1 MTHLKLAIKAVLHSQ
16 RAPLVKAPD
25 VLALGLQPDAAPAQV
40 GNIVFFQSE
49 SFKRNHQTETNTH
62 VHLNALPLSNGP
74 LNASK
79 RSKQSAWLFASVLL
93 HLGVFAVF
101 LNQQMQASEKPK
113 IPPPMLV
120 SLVENPVPA
129 PAIEEVQPEVIPT
142 PPKPVVN
149 PKKPVVKKPEII
161 KNASP
166 QPVVE
171 ETVAAPVQA
180 APVVAEAPPAPPEK
194 AEPIAEAPPP
204 PAVIEPPKFGA
215 AYLHNPAPNY
225 PPLSRRLNEE
235 GRVLLRVLVATNG
248 SAEQVKI
255 ENTSGSGRLD
265 QAAVDAVKNWAFI
278 PAKRDN
284 QAISAYVLVPVKFS
298 LSD

>member
-1 MTHLKLAIKAVLHSQ
+1 MTHLKLAIKAVFNGQ
-16 RAPLVKAPD
+16 PEPLASAPD
-25 VLALGLQPDAAPAQV
+25 VLALGMQPDAAPAQV

-49 SFKRNHQTETNTH
+49 SFKRSHQPETNAH
-62 VHLNALPLSNGP
+62 AHLNTLPLSSAP
-74 LNASK
+74 LNVNK
-79 RSKQSAWLFASVLL
+79 RSNQSAWLFASVLL
-93 HLGVFAVF
+93 HVGVFAVF
-101 LNQQMQASEKPK
+101 LNQQMQAPEKAKTPA
-113 IPPPMLV
+113 PMLV
-120 SLVENPVPA
+120 SLVDNPAPA

-142 PPKPVVN
+142 PPKPVVK
-149 PKKPVVKKPEII
+149 PKKPIVKKVET
-161 KNASP
+161 P

-171 ETVAAPVQA
+171 EAVAAPVQA
-180 APVVAEAPPAPPEK
+180 APVVAEAPPASPAK
-194 AEPIAEAPPP
+194 AEPVAEAPPP

-265 QAAVDAVKNWAFI
+265 QAAVEAVKNWEFI
-278 PAKRDN
+278 PAKRNN

-298 LSD
+298 LSN